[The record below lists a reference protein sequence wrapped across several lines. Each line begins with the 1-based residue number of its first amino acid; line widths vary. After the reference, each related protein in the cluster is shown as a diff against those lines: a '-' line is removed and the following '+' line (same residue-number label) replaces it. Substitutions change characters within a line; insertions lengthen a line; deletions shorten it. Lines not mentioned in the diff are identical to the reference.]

1 MVFPGGGSCQR
12 LYSNV
17 YDAEGTVKYLHCT
30 GSYSTLYETRIAQ
43 NYILTPK
50 WVHVFLERS
59 ESSADGGNIHVLI
72 LILRCSYV
80 RCQCCRRQGGGG
92 GRGHGTSL
100 YISVHFPVNL

>member
-1 MVFPGGGSCQR
+1 MVFLGDGSCQR

-17 YDAEGTVKYLHCT
+17 YDADGTVKYLHCT

-59 ESSADGGNIHVLI
+59 ESSEDLF
-72 LILRCSYV
+72 
-80 RCQCCRRQGGGG
+80 
-92 GRGHGTSL
+92 
-100 YISVHFPVNL
+100 VHFCALSC